1 MSDLHAENEPGGNQP
16 EGAAQMRS
24 TQHVVVVGGGI
35 SGLATAYRLLHTDDA
50 PRVTLLEAGSR
61 LGGKVATATVAG
73 LPVDTGPDS
82 LLVRM
87 PAVRTLLNDLG
98 LADQVEGPAPSG
110 AYVWTRG
117 ALRPLPPASLFGVPE
132 RLLPLLT
139 SGLVTPFGLLRA
151 GADIVLP
158 RRELPADPTIA
169 ELLRYRL
176 GDQVFDRLVDPM
188 LGGVHAGRADR
199 LSARSAVPEV
209 MSLLEGARSV
219 YLTMRRREKKPATG
233 PALVSL
239 PGGMSRLLDAL
250 VAACAD
256 ADLRTD
262 SAVTSITRTDDGRY
276 DVTLADGSVLS
287 ADDVVITT
295 PAYTAAT
302 LLADLAPTAALA
314 LASIEYVDVATVMLS
329 YRKDQVRRPLD
340 RTGFL
345 VPPVDG
351 RLLVGCSWLTSKWG
365 HLAHDTRVV
374 IRAMVGRDGDRR
386 WLAMSDDEMV
396 SAIHT
401 ELVSAIGVTD
411 APSEVHVQRW
421 PAAMP
426 QYTVGHAD
434 RLATI
439 DAALAAIPGIHLT
452 GAAYRGVGLAGCIS
466 QAARTA
472 TAVLERSTSTDQDST
487 THDDPFVTAR

>member
-1 MSDLHAENEPGGNQP
+1 MS
-16 EGAAQMRS
+16 R
-24 TQHVVVVGGGI
+24 HVVVIGGGV
-35 SGLATAYRLLHTDDA
+35 SGLATAYRLLQGPDA
-50 PRVTLLEAGSR
+50 PEITVLEAAPR
-61 LGGKVATATVAG
+61 LGGKIATATVAG

-87 PAVRTLLNDLG
+87 PAVRSLLEDLG
-98 LADQVEGPAPSG
+98 LADQIEGPAPSG

-139 SGLVTPFGLLRA
+139 SGLVTPWGLLRA
-151 GADIVLP
+151 GADLVLP

-169 ELLRYRL
+169 ELLRHRL
-176 GDQVFDRLVDPM
+176 GGQVFDRLVDPM

-209 MSLLEGARSV
+209 MALLDGARSV
-219 YLTMRRREKKPATG
+219 YLTMRRREKKPASG

-239 PGGMSRLLDAL
+239 PGGMGRLLDTL
-250 VAACAD
+250 VAACAR

-262 SAVTSITRTDDGRY
+262 AVVTSIRATVDGRY
-276 DVTLADGSVLS
+276 AVTLADSTVLP
-287 ADDVVITT
+287 ADDVVLTT
-295 PAYTAAT
+295 PAYV
-302 LLADLAPTAALA
+302 TAALLA
-314 LASIEYVDVATVMLS
+314 EVAPDAAPPLASIEYVDVATVMLS
-329 YRKDQVRRPLD
+329 YRRDQVAHPLD

-374 IRAMVGRDGDRR
+374 VRAMVGRDGDAR
-386 WLAMSDDEMV
+386 WTSMSDDELV
-396 SAIHT
+396 AAIHA
-401 ELVSAIGVTD
+401 ELVEAVGVTS
-411 APSEVHVQRW
+411 APSEVHIQRW

-434 RLATI
+434 RLAAI
-439 DAALAAIPGIHLT
+439 DAALAAVPGIHVT

-466 QAARTA
+466 QAARVAAAVHDRTA
-472 TAVLERSTSTDQDST
+472 HDQHDGT

>member
-1 MSDLHAENEPGGNQP
+1 
-16 EGAAQMRS
+16 MRS
-24 TQHVVVVGGGI
+24 TNSVVVIGGGV
-35 SGLATAYRLLHTDDA
+35 SGLTTAYRLLRLDDSFS
-50 PRVTLLEAGSR
+50 VTVLEAGPR
-61 LGGKVATATVAG
+61 LGGKVASARVAG

-87 PAVRTLLNDLG
+87 PAVRALLDELG
-98 LADQVEGPAPSG
+98 LSDQVEGPAPIG

-132 RLLPLLT
+132 KLLPLLT
-139 SGLVTPFGLLRA
+139 SGLVTPMGLLRA

-158 RRELPADPTIA
+158 RRELPTDPTIA
-169 ELLRYRL
+169 DLLRYRL
-176 GDQVFDRLVDPM
+176 GAQVFDRLVDPM

-209 MSLLEGARSV
+209 MSLLDGARSV
-219 YLTMRRREKKPATG
+219 YLTMRRREKKPAAG

-239 PGGMSRLLDAL
+239 PGGMARLIDAI
-250 VAACAD
+250 ADACASLG

-262 SAVTSITRTDDGRY
+262 AAVTSIARADDGRWA
-276 DVTLADGSVLS
+276 VTLADSTVVT
-287 ADDVVITT
+287 ADDVVVTT
-295 PAYTAAT
+295 PAYTAAA
-302 LLADLAPTAALA
+302 LLAGIAPDAAAALRQ
-314 LASIEYVDVATVMLS
+314 IEYVDVATVMLS
-329 YRKDQVRRPLD
+329 YRRHQVAHPLD

-374 IRAMVGRDGDRR
+374 IRAMVGRDGDSR
-386 WLAMSDDEMV
+386 WTTMSDDELV
-396 SAIHT
+396 AAVQA
-401 ELVSAIGVTD
+401 ELVEAVGVG
-411 APSEVHVQRW
+411 AEPAEVHVQRW

-426 QYTVGHAD
+426 QYTVGHAA
-434 RLATI
+434 R
-439 DAALAAIPGIHLT
+439 LAAIDAGLADVPGIHVT

-472 TAVLERSTSTDQDST
+472 TAVHDRPTTSITDDDS
-487 THDDPFVTAR
+487 FVTAR

>member
-1 MSDLHAENEPGGNQP
+1 MD
-16 EGAAQMRS
+16 R
-24 TQHVVVVGGGI
+24 HVVVVGGGI
-35 SGLATAYRLLHTDDA
+35 SGLTTAYRLLGRPGA
-50 PRVTLLEAGSR
+50 PAVTVLEAGPR
-61 LGGKVATATVAG
+61 LGGKIATATVAG

-87 PAVRTLLNDLG
+87 PAVRTLLEELG

-139 SGLVTPFGLLRA
+139 SGLVTPLGLLRA
-151 GADIVLP
+151 GADLVLP

-169 ELLRYRL
+169 DLLRHRL
-176 GDQVFDRLVDPM
+176 GSQVFDRLVDPM

-219 YLTMRRREKKPATG
+219 YLTMRRRERKPASG

-239 PGGMSRLLDAL
+239 PGGMGRLLDAL
-250 VAACAD
+250 VTACAG
-256 ADLRTD
+256 ADLRTGA
-262 SAVTSITRTDDGRY
+262 SVVAIRATADGRY
-276 DVTLADGSVLS
+276 EVALADSTVLI
-287 ADDVVITT
+287 ADDVVVTT
-295 PAYTAAT
+295 PAYTAAG
-302 LLADLAPTAALA
+302 LLADVAPGASAPLT
-314 LASIEYVDVATVMLS
+314 SIEYADVATVMLS
-329 YRKDQVRRPLD
+329 YRRDQVARPLD

-374 IRAMVGRDGDRR
+374 IRAMVGRDGDAR
-386 WLAMSDDEMV
+386 WTSMSDDALV
-396 SAIHT
+396 AAVHA
-401 ELVSAIGVTD
+401 ELVEAVGV
-411 APSEVHVQRW
+411 AGEPLEVHIQRW

-434 RLATI
+434 RLVAI
-439 DAALAAIPGIHLT
+439 DAALAGAPGIHVT

-472 TAVLERSTSTDQDST
+472 TAVHDRTAHDQHDGT
-487 THDDPFVTAR
+487 THDDTFVTAR

>member
-1 MSDLHAENEPGGNQP
+1 
-16 EGAAQMRS
+16 MRS
-24 TQHVVVVGGGI
+24 TKSVVVIGGGI
-35 SGLATAYRLLHTDDA
+35 SGLATAHRLLHSDDA
-50 PRVTLLEAGSR
+50 PAVTVLEAGPR
-61 LGGKVATATVAG
+61 FGGKVAGADIAG
-73 LPVDTGPDS
+73 LTVDTGPDS

-87 PAVRTLLNDLG
+87 PAVRALLDELG

-132 RLLPLLT
+132 KLVPLLT
-139 SGLVTPFGLLRA
+139 SGLVTPWGLLRA
-151 GADIVLP
+151 GADLVLP
-158 RRELPADPTIA
+158 RRALPADPTIA

-209 MSLLEGARSV
+209 MGLLEGARSV
-219 YLTMRRREKKPATG
+219 YLTMRRREKKPANG

-239 PGGMSRLLDAL
+239 PGGMARLIDAL
-250 VAACAD
+250 VVACAG

-262 SAVTSITRTDDGRY
+262 AAVTSISRRDDGRY
-276 DVTLADGSVLS
+276 DVTITGSSVVV

-295 PAYTAAT
+295 PAGTAAT
-302 LLADLAPTAALA
+302 LLSDLAPHAAVALA
-314 LASIEYVDVATVMLS
+314 AIEYVDVATVMLS
-329 YRKDQVRRPLD
+329 YRKDQVSRALD

-345 VPPVDG
+345 VPPIDG

-374 IRAMVGRDGDRR
+374 VRAMVGRDGDTR
-386 WLAMSDDEMV
+386 WVPMSDDDLV

-401 ELVSAIGVTD
+401 ELVTAIGVT
-411 APSEVHVQRW
+411 AEPTEVHVQRW

-439 DAALAAIPGIHLT
+439 DADLTTVPGIHLT

-466 QAARTA
+466 QAARAA
-472 TAVLERSTSTDQDST
+472 TAVLDRPAHSSD
-487 THDDPFVTAR
+487 THDDSLVTAR

>member
-1 MSDLHAENEPGGNQP
+1 
-16 EGAAQMRS
+16 MRS
-24 TQHVVVVGGGI
+24 HVVVVGGGV
-35 SGLATAYRLLHTDDA
+35 SGLATAYRLLQQPDGPA
-50 PRVTLLEAGSR
+50 VTVLEAGPR
-61 LGGKVATATVAG
+61 FGGKVATATVAG

-87 PAVRTLLNDLG
+87 PAVRTLLDELG

-139 SGLVTPFGLLRA
+139 SGLVTPLGLLRA
-151 GADIVLP
+151 GADLLLP

-169 ELLRYRL
+169 DLLRHRL

-219 YLTMRRREKKPATG
+219 YLTMRRREKKPASG
-233 PALVSL
+233 PALVSM
-239 PGGMSRLLDAL
+239 PGGMGRLLDAL

-262 SAVTSITRTDDGRY
+262 AAVASIRARADGRY
-276 DVTLADGSVLS
+276 DVTLAGSTVVVV
-287 ADDVVITT
+287 ADDVVVTT
-295 PAYTAAT
+295 PAYTAAE
-302 LLADLAPTAALA
+302 LLADVAPDAATE

-329 YRKDQVRRPLD
+329 YRRDQVEHPLD

-374 IRAMVGRDGDRR
+374 IRAMVGRDGDTR
-386 WLAMSDDEMV
+386 WTSMSDAELV
-396 SAIHT
+396 AAIHD
-401 ELVSAIGVTD
+401 ELVESVGVT
-411 APSEVHVQRW
+411 ARPSEVHVQRW

-434 RLATI
+434 RLAAI
-439 DAALAAIPGIHLT
+439 DAALAAVPGIHVT

-466 QAARTA
+466 QAARTS
-472 TAVLERSTSTDQDST
+472 TAVHARTAHDDGT
-487 THDDPFVTAR
+487 THDDSLVTAR

>member
-1 MSDLHAENEPGGNQP
+1 
-16 EGAAQMRS
+16 MRS
-24 TQHVVVVGGGI
+24 TNSVVVIGGGV
-35 SGLATAYRLLHTDDA
+35 SGLTTAYRLLRADDSLT
-50 PRVTLLEAGSR
+50 VTVVDAGPR
-61 LGGKVATATVAG
+61 LGGKVASATVAG

-87 PAVRTLLNDLG
+87 PAVRTLLDELG
-98 LADQVEGPAPSG
+98 LTDQVAGPAPIG

-117 ALRPLPPASLFGVPE
+117 ALRPLPPASLFGVPDK
-132 RLLPLLT
+132 LVPLLT
-139 SGLVTPFGLLRA
+139 SGLVTPWGLLRA

-158 RRELPADPTIA
+158 RRELPTDPTIA
-169 ELLRYRL
+169 DLLRYRL
-176 GDQVFDRLVDPM
+176 GAQVFDRLVDPM

-209 MSLLEGARSV
+209 MSILDGARSV

-239 PGGMSRLLDAL
+239 PGGMARLIDAITE
-250 VAACAD
+250 ACTSLG

-262 SAVTSITRTDDGRY
+262 AAVTSVARTADDRWA
-276 DVTLADGSVLS
+276 VTLVDGTVLV
-287 ADDVVITT
+287 ADDVVVTT
-295 PAYTAAT
+295 PAYTAAS
-302 LLADLAPTAALA
+302 LLADVAPDAAAALA
-314 LASIEYVDVATVMLS
+314 QIEYVDVATVMLS
-329 YRKDQVRRPLD
+329 YRRDQVAHPLD

-374 IRAMVGRDGDRR
+374 IRAMVGRDGDTR
-386 WLAMSDDEMV
+386 WTTMSDDELVTAIQAELVESVGV
-396 SAIHT
+396 SA
-401 ELVSAIGVTD
+401 
-411 APSEVHVQRW
+411 APAEVHVQRW

-426 QYTVGHAD
+426 QYTVGHAA
-434 RLATI
+434 R
-439 DAALAAIPGIHLT
+439 LAAIDAGLADVPGIHLT

-472 TAVLERSTSTDQDST
+472 TAVLDRTTAST
-487 THDDPFVTAR
+487 TDDDTFVTAR

>member
-1 MSDLHAENEPGGNQP
+1 
-16 EGAAQMRS
+16 MRS
-24 TQHVVVVGGGI
+24 TKNVVVIGGGI
-35 SGLATAYRLLHTDDA
+35 SGLTTAYRMLNADDA
-50 PRVTLLEAGSR
+50 STVTVLEAGPR
-61 LGGKVATATVAG
+61 LGGKIATATVAG

-87 PAVRTLLNDLG
+87 PAVRTLLEDLG
-98 LADQVEGPAPSG
+98 LVDFVEGPAPTG

-132 RLLPLLT
+132 RLVPLLT
-139 SGLVTPFGLLRA
+139 SGLVTPWGLVRA

-176 GDQVFDRLVDPM
+176 GNQVFDRLVDPM

-219 YLTMRRREKKPATG
+219 YLTMKRREKKPASG
-233 PALVSL
+233 PPLVSL
-239 PGGMSRLLDAL
+239 PGGMATLLDTL
-250 VAACAD
+250 VAACGD

-262 SAVTSITRTDDGRY
+262 SPVASIARHEGGRY
-276 DVTLADGSVLS
+276 AVTLADASVIV

-295 PAYTAAT
+295 PAYTAST
-302 LLADLAPTAALA
+302 LLADLAPSAAVA

-329 YRKDQVRRPLD
+329 YRTDQVRRPLD

-351 RLLVGCSWLTSKWG
+351 RFLVGCSWLTSKWG

-386 WLAMSDDEMV
+386 WVAMSDDEMV

-401 ELVSAIGVTD
+401 ELIAAIGVTD
-411 APSEVHVQRW
+411 APLEVHVQRW

-439 DAALAAIPGIHLT
+439 DTALADNPGIHIT

-466 QAARTA
+466 QATRAA
-472 TAVLERSTSTDQDST
+472 TAVLDREAHDITTSST

>member
-1 MSDLHAENEPGGNQP
+1 MD
-16 EGAAQMRS
+16 R
-24 TQHVVVVGGGI
+24 HVVVVGGGV
-35 SGLATAYRLLHTDDA
+35 SGLTTAYRLLGLPDA
-50 PRVTLLEAGSR
+50 PAVTVLEAGPR
-61 LGGKVATATVAG
+61 LGGKIATATVAG

-82 LLVRM
+82 LLVRL
-87 PAVRTLLNDLG
+87 PAVRTLLDELG
-98 LADQVEGPAPSG
+98 LADQIEGPAPSG

-139 SGLVTPFGLLRA
+139 SGLVTPLGLLRA
-151 GADIVLP
+151 GADLVLP
-158 RRELPADPTIA
+158 RRQLPPDPTIA
-169 ELLRYRL
+169 DLLRHRL
-176 GDQVFDRLVDPM
+176 GSQVFDRLVDPM

-219 YLTMRRREKKPATG
+219 YLTMRRRERKPVSG
-233 PALVSL
+233 PALVSF
-239 PGGMSRLLDAL
+239 PGGMGRLLDAL
-250 VAACAD
+250 VAACAG

-262 SAVTSITRTDDGRY
+262 AAVVAIRAAADGRY
-276 DVTLADGSVLS
+276 EVTLADSTVLV
-287 ADDVVITT
+287 ADDVVVTT
-295 PAYTAAT
+295 PAYTAAV
-302 LLADLAPTAALA
+302 LLAQVAPAAAAPLT
-314 LASIEYVDVATVMLS
+314 SIEYADVATVMLS
-329 YRKDQVRRPLD
+329 YRRDQVARPLD

-351 RLLVGCSWLTSKWG
+351 RLLVGYSWLTSKWG

-374 IRAMVGRDGDRR
+374 IRAMVGRDGDDR
-386 WLAMSDDEMV
+386 WTSMSDDELV
-396 SAIHT
+396 AAVHA
-401 ELVSAIGVTD
+401 ELGESVGVTGE
-411 APSEVHVQRW
+411 PLEVHIQRW

-434 RLATI
+434 RLAAI
-439 DAALAAIPGIHLT
+439 DAALAAAPGIHVT

-472 TAVLERSTSTDQDST
+472 TAVHDRTAHDQNDGT
-487 THDDPFVTAR
+487 THDDTFVTAR

>member
-1 MSDLHAENEPGGNQP
+1 
-16 EGAAQMRS
+16 MRS
-24 TQHVVVVGGGI
+24 TQHVVVIGGGI
-35 SGLATAYRLLHTDDA
+35 SGLTTAYRLRHSEGSPA
-50 PRVTLLEAGSR
+50 VTVLEAGPR
-61 LGGKVATATVAG
+61 LGGKVATATMAG
-73 LPVDTGPDS
+73 LVVDTGPDS
-82 LLVRM
+82 LLLRM
-87 PAVRTLLNDLG
+87 PAVRTLLDDLG
-98 LADQVEGPAPSG
+98 LSDQVEGPAPSG

-132 RLLPLLT
+132 KLLPLLT
-139 SGLVTPFGLLRA
+139 SGLVTPVGLVRA
-151 GADIVLP
+151 GADLVLP

-169 ELLRYRL
+169 DLLRYRL
-176 GDQVFDRLVDPM
+176 GRQVFDRLVDPM

-219 YLTMRRREKKPATG
+219 YLTMRRREKKPASG

-239 PGGMSRLLDAL
+239 PGGMARLI
-250 VAACAD
+250 AAIVSACTD
-256 ADLRTD
+256 LGVDLRTD
-262 SAVTSITRTDDGRY
+262 SPVTTVERTDGGRY
-276 DVTLADGSVLS
+276 AVTLADSTVLE
-287 ADDVVITT
+287 ADDVVVTT
-295 PAYTAAT
+295 PAYTAAA
-302 LLADLAPTAALA
+302 LLADLAPDAAEALA
-314 LASIEYVDVATVMLS
+314 AIEYVDVATVMLS
-329 YRKDQVRRPLD
+329 YRRDQVARTLD

-374 IRAMVGRDGDRR
+374 IRAMVGRDGDTR
-386 WLAMSDDEMV
+386 WTTMSDDELV
-396 SAIHT
+396 TAIHA
-401 ELVSAIGVTD
+401 ELIEAIGVD
-411 APSEVHVQRW
+411 AAPAEVHVQRW

-426 QYTVGHAD
+426 QYTVGHAA

-439 DAALAAIPGIHLT
+439 DAALAGVPGIHVT

-472 TAVLERSTSTDQDST
+472 TAVHDRTTAST
-487 THDDPFVTAR
+487 TDDDSFDTAR

>member
-1 MSDLHAENEPGGNQP
+1 MS
-16 EGAAQMRS
+16 R
-24 TQHVVVVGGGI
+24 HVVVIGGGV
-35 SGLATAYRLLHTDDA
+35 SGLTTAYRLLRLPDA
-50 PRVTLLEAGSR
+50 PEVTVLEAGPR
-61 LGGKVATATVAG
+61 LGGKIATATVAG

-82 LLVRM
+82 LLVRL
-87 PAVRTLLNDLG
+87 PAVRSLLEDLG
-98 LADQVEGPAPSG
+98 IADQIEGPAPSG

-139 SGLVTPFGLLRA
+139 SGLVTPWGLLRA
-151 GADIVLP
+151 GADLVLP
-158 RRELPADPTIA
+158 RRDLPADPTIA
-169 ELLRYRL
+169 ELLRHRL
-176 GDQVFDRLVDPM
+176 GGQVFDRLVDPM

-209 MSLLEGARSV
+209 MSLLDGARSV
-219 YLTMRRREKKPATG
+219 YLTMRRREKKPASG

-239 PGGMSRLLDAL
+239 PGGMGRLLDAL
-250 VAACAD
+250 VAGCAG

-262 SAVTSITRTDDGRY
+262 AAATSIRASADGRY
-276 DVTLADGSVLS
+276 DVTLADSTVLV
-287 ADDVVITT
+287 ADDVVVTT
-295 PAYTAAT
+295 PAYTAAA
-302 LLADLAPTAALA
+302 LLADVAPDAVAP

-329 YRKDQVRRPLD
+329 YRRDQVERPLD

-374 IRAMVGRDGDRR
+374 LRAMVGRDGDAR
-386 WLAMSDDEMV
+386 WTSMSD
-396 SAIHT
+396 A
-401 ELVSAIGVTD
+401 ELVSAVHDELVEAVGVGA

-426 QYTVGHAD
+426 QYTVGHAG
-434 RLATI
+434 RLAAI
-439 DAALAAIPGIHLT
+439 DAALAAAPGIHVT
-452 GAAYRGVGLAGCIS
+452 GAAYRGVGLAGCIG
-466 QAARTA
+466 QAARAAAAVHERTA
-472 TAVLERSTSTDQDST
+472 HDQHDGT
-487 THDDPFVTAR
+487 THDDSFVTAR

>member
-1 MSDLHAENEPGGNQP
+1 M
-16 EGAAQMRS
+16 
-24 TQHVVVVGGGI
+24 
-35 SGLATAYRLLHTDDA
+35 A
-50 PRVTLLEAGSR
+50 P
-61 LGGKVATATVAG
+61 
-73 LPVDTGPDS
+73 
-82 LLVRM
+82 
-87 PAVRTLLNDLG
+87 
-98 LADQVEGPAPSG
+98 
-110 AYVWTRG
+110 
-117 ALRPLPPASLFGVPE
+117 
-132 RLLPLLT
+132 
-139 SGLVTPFGLLRA
+139 
-151 GADIVLP
+151 
-158 RRELPADPTIA
+158 
-169 ELLRYRL
+169 
-176 GDQVFDRLVDPM
+176 
-188 LGGVHAGRADR
+188 
-199 LSARSAVPEV
+199 
-209 MSLLEGARSV
+209 LEGARSV
-219 YLTMRRREKKPATG
+219 YLTMKRREKKPASG

-239 PGGMSRLLDAL
+239 PGGMATLLETL

-262 SAVTSITRTDDGRY
+262 SPVTAVRRERDGRY
-276 DVTLADGSVLS
+276 AVTLADSSVLT

-302 LLADLAPTAALA
+302 LLAELAPTAAVA

-329 YRKDQVRRPLD
+329 YRTDQVRRPLD

-351 RLLVGCSWLTSKWG
+351 RFLVGCSWLTSKWG

-386 WLAMSDDEMV
+386 WVSMSDDEMV

-401 ELVSAIGVTD
+401 ELVSAIDVTG
-411 APSEVHVQRW
+411 APLEVHVQRW

-439 DAALAAIPGIHLT
+439 DSALAENPGVHLT

-466 QAARTA
+466 QATRTA
-472 TAVLERSTSTDQDST
+472 TTVLDREIHDLTTSSST
-487 THDDPFVTAR
+487 TDDDTFVTAR